1 MARWKLDGRSFA
13 GAVLVV
19 LAFQEPPAAQSLRP
33 VSKTP
38 VNVSADLPSVSLVPI
53 TGTSRMFQPSAGVA
67 NLDAGD
73 LVAGRTWWE
82 VEGVVFVE
90 TYVGFL
96 WSPSTGSSV
105 FAIPVSQYFND
116 NIQFVAEISD
126 QATVVGTD
134 VFTNTFRNF
143 PFRWT
148 EESGFQFLPTPG
160 GQWNGSATAV
170 SSNGAIVAGAV
181 QQGLFNPLQ
190 AARWIQGALDVVGPP
205 GSWSIAYD
213 LSGDGAVMV
222 GEIGPDSATLEAERW
237 IQGDPQGLAAVPG
250 ETFSTARFS
259 SDDGSIAIGW
269 ATVGSRNVLAR
280 WDGTGAVTGFFP
292 SGALS
297 VETIHAI
304 NPAGTAAV
312 GALIENDDQAP
323 FLWRLAD
330 GFTILGELDREQDY
344 DRSEALDVSD
354 NGMRVVGRLG
364 ASVVFNGDPPPIG
377 FLWMR
382 GETHDIEQLLITA
395 GEPPRGIFDAFAI
408 SGDGNRIVA
417 TGTVRPTIHDT
428 SSVLIEFENGIRVK

>member
-1 MARWKLDGRSFA
+1 MTRCKLHGRWFLCA
-13 GAVLVV
+13 IWVMIAL
-19 LAFQEPPAAQSLRP
+19 QEALPAQSTQP

-38 VNVSADLPSVSLVPI
+38 TIVSADLPSVSLVPI
-53 TGTSRMFQPSAGVA
+53 TGTSRMFQPSAGIA

-73 LVAGRTWWE
+73 LVAGRTWWF
-82 VEGVVFVE
+82 VEGVVFIE

-96 WSPSTGSSV
+96 WSPASGSSV
-105 FAIPVSQYFND
+105 FAIPISQYFND
-116 NIQFVAEISD
+116 NIQFVQEISD

-134 VFTNTFRNF
+134 IFTNTFRNF

-160 GQWNGSATAV
+160 AQWNGSALTV
-170 SSNGAIVAGAV
+170 SSDGSIIAGAV
-181 QQGLFNPLQ
+181 QQGFSNPSQ
-190 AARWIQGALDVVGPP
+190 AARWIQGVLDVVGPQS
-205 GSWSIAYD
+205 SWSIAYD
-213 LSGDGAVMV
+213 LSADGSVMV

-250 ETFSTARFS
+250 ETFSTAQFS

-269 ATVGSRNVLAR
+269 ATVGGRNVLAR
-280 WDGTGAVTGFFP
+280 WDGSGAAVGFAP
-292 SGALS
+292 PGALS

-304 NPAGTAAV
+304 NPAGTAVV

-330 GFTILGELDREQDY
+330 GFTIIGELGREEDY

-382 GETHDIEQLLITA
+382 GETHDIEKLLTAA
-395 GEPPRGIFDAFAI
+395 GEPPRRIFDAFAI
-408 SGDGNRIVA
+408 SGDGNRVVA
-417 TGTVRPTIHDT
+417 TGVVRPTINDT